1 MWFIFGIS
9 RILDME
15 NKFLWKADEHRTKNS
30 NLRKFTDKISKKY
43 RIDFKNS
50 FLELYKWSIKN
61 PENFWSDCWDY
72 TQIIGT
78 KGKEVITKNKDFHK
92 NKFFKDSKLNFAE
105 NLLFKNTN
113 DLAIHSLK
121 ECGLKENITWK
132 QLRENVFKI
141 SSFLKKIGL
150 RRNDRV
156 AGYVPNTIETVTG
169 FLASAKNGY
178 IWSSCSPDFGVQ
190 GLVDRFRQIEPKVL
204 FTCDYYYYNG
214 KKIDILS
221 RIPEILKEI
230 PTIKKVIVFNYTETE
245 ATSHD
250 YVKFKEILDTSDQ
263 DDKFEKF
270 DFNQPIYILYSS
282 GTTGA
287 PKCIVHGAG
296 NALIEQKKE
305 LSIHCDVKDND
316 RVFYFTTTGWMMWNW
331 QVAALSCGASIY
343 LYDGSPF
350 YPTLD
355 VLIKYCSEEKFNLFG
370 VGAKYIDHLKNE
382 NFDASEFDLS
392 NLKIITSTGSPLVAE
407 SFEYVYKNI
416 KDDVHL
422 SSISGGT
429 DVVGCLV
436 IGNIFQPVY
445 AGEIQGPSLGIEI
458 DIYDQQGNS
467 IFNDEKGELVVKKP
481 FPSMPI
487 MFWNDS
493 DESKIKSAYFEKYKN
508 IWHHAD
514 YIQRTKNNGYI
525 IHGRS
530 DSTLNPGGV
539 RIGTSEIYRQVE
551 SFDEVAEALVVG
563 QNFENDVRIILFI
576 KLKNKLTLSDNL
588 IQNIKSKIR
597 KNCSP
602 RHVPS
607 VIKNCPDIP
616 RTKSGKIVEIAVK
629 KILNKENVSNVDALA
644 NPEILDFF
652 KKLKI

>member
-1 MWFIFGIS
+1 MWFIFGVY

-30 NLRKFTDKISKKY
+30 NLKKFTDKISKKY
-43 RIDFKNS
+43 RVDFKDN
-50 FLELYKWSIKN
+50 FLELHKWSIKN

-72 TQIIGT
+72 TEIIGT
-78 KGKEVITKNKDFHK
+78 KGKEVITKNKVFHK

-105 NLLFKNTN
+105 NLLFKNTD

-121 ECGLKENITWK
+121 ECGFQENITWK

-150 RRNDRV
+150 RKNDRV

-190 GLVDRFRQIEPKVL
+190 GLVDRFKQIEPKLL

-230 PTIKKVIVFNYTETE
+230 PTINKVIVFNYIETRV
-245 ATSHD
+245 TSHD
-250 YVKFKEILDTSDQ
+250 YVNFKEILDTSDQ

-296 NALIEQKKE
+296 NVLIEQKKE

-382 NFDASEFDLS
+382 NYDASEFDLS
-392 NLKIITSTGSPLVAE
+392 NLKIITSTGSPLVTE

-416 KDDVHL
+416 KEDLHL

-458 DIYDQQGNS
+458 DIYDQRGNS

-487 MFWNDS
+487 MFWNDP
-493 DESKIKSAYFEKYKN
+493 DESKIRSAYFEKYNN

-525 IHGRS
+525 IYGRS

-551 SFDEVAEALVVG
+551 SFDEVIEALVVG
-563 QNFENDVRIILFI
+563 QNFNDDVRIILFV
-576 KLKNKLTLSDNL
+576 KLKNNSNLSDKL
-588 IQNIKSKIR
+588 IQDIKSKIR

-607 VIKNCPDIP
+607 IIKDCPDIP
-616 RTKSGKIVEIAVK
+616 RTKSGKIVEIAVR
-629 KILNKENVSNVDALA
+629 KILNKENVGNVEALA
-644 NPEILDFF
+644 NPDILKFY
-652 KKLKI
+652 KNLKI

>member
-1 MWFIFGIS
+1 MWLIFGVC
-9 RILDME
+9 RILNMKS
-15 NKFLWKADEHRTKNS
+15 KFLWKADENRTKNS
-30 NLRKFTDKISKKY
+30 NIRKFADKISKKY
-43 RIDFKNS
+43 KIDFNNNFS
-50 FLELYKWSIKN
+50 ELYNWSIKN
-61 PENFWSDCWDY
+61 SENFWSDCWDY
-72 TQIIGT
+72 TQIVGS
-78 KGKEVITKNKDFHK
+78 KGKEVITKNKVFYK
-92 NKFFKDSKLNFAE
+92 NQFFKDSKLNFAE
-105 NLLFKNTN
+105 NLLIKNSN
-113 DLAIHSLK
+113 VIAIHSLK
-121 ECGLKENITWK
+121 EGGLKENITWK

-150 RRNDRV
+150 RKNDRV
-156 AGYVPNTIETVTG
+156 AGYVPNTIETVIG
-169 FLASAKNGY
+169 FLAAAKNGH

-190 GLVDRFRQIEPKVL
+190 GLVDRFKQIEPKVL
-204 FTCDYYYYNG
+204 FTSDYYYYNG
-214 KKIDILS
+214 KKIDILN

-230 PTIKKVIVFNYTETE
+230 PTIKKVIVFNYFNTEV
-245 ATSHD
+245 ANHN

-270 DFNQPIYILYSS
+270 DFNQPIYVLYSS
-282 GTTGA
+282 GTTGV

-305 LSIHCDVKDND
+305 LLIHCDVKDGD

-355 VLIKYCSEEKFNLFG
+355 VLIKYCSEHKFTFFG

-382 NFDASEFDLS
+382 NYDASEFDLRD
-392 NLKIITSTGSPLVAE
+392 LKIITSTGSPLVAE

-436 IGNIFQPVY
+436 IGNIFQPIY

-458 DIYDQQGNS
+458 DIFDQQGNT
-467 IFNDEKGELVVKKP
+467 IFNYEKGELVVKRP
-481 FPSMPI
+481 FPSMPT

-493 DESKIKSAYFEKYKN
+493 DESKIRSAYFEKYNN

-514 YIQRTKNNGYI
+514 YIQKTKNNGYI
-525 IHGRS
+525 IYGRS

-551 SFDEVAEALVVG
+551 SFNEVTEALVVG
-563 QNFENDVRIILFI
+563 QNFNNDVRIILFI
-576 KLKNKLTLSDNL
+576 KLKNNSNLSNKL
-588 IQNIKSKIR
+588 IQDIKSKIR

-607 VIKNCPDIP
+607 IIKDCPDIP
-616 RTKSGKIVEIAVK
+616 RTKSGKIVEIMVR
-629 KILNKENVSNVDALA
+629 KILNKENIDNVEALA
-644 NPEILDFF
+644 NPDTLEFF
-652 KKLKI
+652 KNLRI